1 MSLQSEVCLWT
12 LLGLI
17 RTIFDATLFKV
28 NANLK
33 QVSNLIQY
41 PLSCVFCKSN
51 INLTPTLLKPPK
63 HTLYTYF
70 SAEKMVCKYR
80 MWTSFRCRG
89 FLLDYC

>member
-33 QVSNLIQY
+33 QVSNQIQY

-51 INLTPTLLKPPK
+51 INLTPTLLKPPTVCST
-63 HTLYTYF
+63 HTF
-70 SAEKMVCKYR
+70 RQKKWSANIECGHHFVPEV
-80 MWTSFRCRG
+80 F
-89 FLLDYC
+89 F